1 MKNLSAIVV
10 VTLAFAAPLFA
21 QQSSYSCDDQR
32 IGGAD
37 YRVCEFD
44 GKFAV
49 DLEEGTY
56 HWSATFDTSSQ
67 FRAWKRKQETRYA
80 DKHTN
85 HKSEAEAQSW
95 HTEDYCTADGF
106 KWHHNGCHVK

>member
-1 MKNLSAIVV
+1 MKKQ
-10 VTLAFAAPLFA
+10 LALLLFALMFAAPLFA

-49 DLEEGTY
+49 DLVEGTY
-56 HWSATFDTSSQ
+56 TWSATFATSSQ
-67 FRAWKRKQETRYA
+67 FKAWKRKQEARHA

-106 KWHHNGCHVK
+106 KWHDNGCHVR

>member
-1 MKNLSAIVV
+1 VKKHFAISLLA
-10 VTLAFAAPLFA
+10 LAFAVPAFA
-21 QQSSYSCDDQR
+21 QENSYACDVQR

-44 GKFAV
+44 GKVAV

-56 HWSATFDTSSQ
+56 HWSATFGTTSQ
-67 FRAWKRKQETRYA
+67 FKAWKRKREALYA

-85 HKSEAEAQSW
+85 HKSEAQAQSW
-95 HTEDYCTADGF
+95 HTQDYCESDGF
-106 KWHHNGCHVK
+106 KWHDGGCHAK

>member
-1 MKNLSAIVV
+1 MRKYLAIVLF
-10 VTLAFAAPLFA
+10 TLALAAPVFA
-21 QQSSYSCDDQR
+21 QESSFACDDQR

-44 GKFAV
+44 GKVAV
-49 DLEEGTY
+49 DLVEGTY
-56 HWSATFDTSSQ
+56 TWSATFGSTSQ
-67 FRAWKRKQETRYA
+67 FKAWKRKREALYA

-106 KWHHNGCHVK
+106 KWHDNACHVK